1 MTCLTLSCVIL
12 CNTAKL
18 SILTN
23 NQLLHWKRFRSV
35 MMCPSLTTMHGN
47 RRYHER
53 TPGIRRI
60 KTFIEFKSAAAN
72 KVSTKKKK
80 WCQMLES
87 LRRIKY
93 KSDKS

>member
-1 MTCLTLSCVIL
+1 
-12 CNTAKL
+12 
-18 SILTN
+18 
-23 NQLLHWKRFRSV
+23 

-53 TPGIRRI
+53 TPGIIRI

-80 WCQMLES
+80 
-87 LRRIKY
+87 
-93 KSDKS
+93 